1 MSTRQVTEEDRKF
14 FEFLAPWR
22 WPNVSPL
29 ELNLYRELVETGE
42 LQIESVLENAL
53 AQNSNGTY
61 QRISENGRDGT
72 DNSDAKKATS
82 QFRNNNVAKNLW
94 MNSFKI
100 TSLGNKIGLIRALCY
115 SREQARFYFFAI
127 PHKAYTGL
135 KEVEIIL
142 DTSTGYVQP
151 KGIPQGKWAK
161 YQVDDFKTLA
171 TITEAEAEQLMP
183 VSAEFFFK
191 QLFESQEQ

>member
-22 WPNVSPL
+22 WPQATPI
-29 ELNLYRELVETGE
+29 ELALYRDLVETGE

-53 AQNSNGTY
+53 ALNSNGTY

-82 QFRNNNVAKNLW
+82 QFRNNNVARNLW

-115 SREQARFYFFAI
+115 SREQERFYFFAI
-127 PHKAYTGL
+127 PHKAYKGL

-151 KGIPQGKWAK
+151 KGIPQGKWAI
-161 YQVDDFKTLA
+161 YQVNDFKILA
-171 TITEAEAEQLMP
+171 TITETEAEQLMP
-183 VSAEFFFK
+183 LSADFFFK
-191 QLFESQEQ
+191 QHFESQEQ

>member
-22 WPNVSPL
+22 WPQATPI
-29 ELNLYRELVETGE
+29 ELALYRDLVETGE

-53 AQNSNGTY
+53 AMNSNGTY
-61 QRISENGRDGT
+61 QRISEDGRDGT

-82 QFRNNNVAKNLW
+82 QFRNNNIARDTW

-115 SREQARFYFFAI
+115 SREQECFYFFAI
-127 PHKAYTGL
+127 PHKAYQGL

-142 DTSTGYVQP
+142 DTSIGYAKP
-151 KGIPQGKWAK
+151 KGIPKGKWSK
-161 YQVDDFKTLA
+161 YQVSDFKRLA

-183 VSAEFFFK
+183 LSADFFFE
-191 QLFESQEQ
+191 QHFESQEQ

>member
-22 WPNVSPL
+22 WPNATPI
-29 ELNLYRELVETGE
+29 ELALYRDLVETGE

-53 AQNSNGTY
+53 AMNSNGTY
-61 QRISENGRDGT
+61 QRISEDGRDGT

-82 QFRNNNVAKNLW
+82 QFRNNNIAKNLW

-100 TSLGNKIGLIRALCY
+100 TSLSNKIGLIRALCY
-115 SREQARFYFFAI
+115 SREQDCFYFFAI
-127 PHKAYTGL
+127 PHKAYQGL

-142 DTSTGYVQP
+142 DTSTGYATP
-151 KGIPQGKWAK
+151 KGIPQGKWARYK
-161 YQVDDFKTLA
+161 VKDFKTLA

-183 VSAEFFFK
+183 VSPDFFFN
-191 QLFESQEQ
+191 QLFEEKQ

>member
-1 MSTRQVTEEDRKF
+1 MSTRQVTDEDRKF

-53 AQNSNGTY
+53 ALNSNGTY
-61 QRISENGRDGT
+61 QRISEDGRDGT

-115 SREQARFYFFAI
+115 SREQKRFYFFAI
-127 PHKAYTGL
+127 PHKAYKGL

-151 KGIPQGKWAK
+151 KGIPQGKWAR
-161 YQVDDFKTLA
+161 YQVKDFKTLA
-171 TITEAEAEQLMP
+171 TITEAQAEEMMP
-183 VSAEFFFK
+183 VSPEFFFK
-191 QLFESQEQ
+191 QLFEQESQ